1 MKYTEMNKDELALE
15 YSKVK
20 SDFENYKAMGLSL
33 DISRGKPSKEQLD
46 ISLGLLSK
54 QRTDSDCMSRDGF
67 DCRNYGIAF
76 GLPEIKDMWSDITGI
91 PADNIIVGGNSSL
104 NMMYDT
110 LTRAMLYGV
119 YGSERPWCR
128 EEKIKFLCPAPGY
141 DRHFAVTESLGFEL
155 VLVHMTKDGPDMD
168 EVEKYALDPTVKG
181 IWCVPKYSNPTG
193 ITYSDEVV
201 SRLAKMKTGAPDF
214 RIMWDNAYI
223 IHDLGGESDC
233 LADIFAEAKK
243 YGTEDRIFY
252 FTSSSKITFP
262 GSGVAMMAASEN
274 NLKQMKPIIM
284 TQTIGPDKLNQLRH
298 VEFLKDKTGVMEHM
312 RVHAKLLRKRFD
324 IMLGALTREL
334 DGKGI
339 AEWTNPR
346 GGYFI
351 SLNVMRGCAKRVYEL
366 AKEAGVTLTTV
377 GATFPYGI
385 DPYDSNLRLA
395 PSYPSCEELATASG
409 ILACTVKL
417 AALEKLM
424 KDKTSK

>member
-1 MKYTEMNKDELALE
+1 
-15 YSKVK
+15 
-20 SDFENYKAMGLSL
+20 
-33 DISRGKPSKEQLD
+33 
-46 ISLGLLSK
+46 
-54 QRTDSDCMSRDGF
+54 
-67 DCRNYGIAF
+67 
-76 GLPEIKDMWSDITGI
+76 
-91 PADNIIVGGNSSL
+91 
-104 NMMYDT
+104 
-110 LTRAMLYGV
+110 
-119 YGSERPWCR
+119 
-128 EEKIKFLCPAPGY
+128 
-141 DRHFAVTESLGFEL
+141 
-155 VLVHMTKDGPDMD
+155 
-168 EVEKYALDPTVKG
+168 
-181 IWCVPKYSNPTG
+181 
-193 ITYSDEVV
+193 
-201 SRLAKMKTGAPDF
+201 
-214 RIMWDNAYI
+214 
-223 IHDLGGESDC
+223 
-233 LADIFAEAKK
+233 
-243 YGTEDRIFY
+243 
-252 FTSSSKITFP
+252 
-262 GSGVAMMAASEN
+262 MMAASEN

-395 PSYPSCEELATASG
+395 PSYPSCEELATASD